1 MRHWL
6 IGGGRDRRAASS
18 LVNALLNGPSS
29 VFGIGSDLVEI
40 PRFRLA
46 LERRPALAARM
57 FSEAEREYAARF
69 VEPAPRLAA
78 RFGAKE
84 AVMKALGVGLWKF
97 ALRDVEVVRLAS
109 GQPELALRG
118 RAADLA
124 DERGIT
130 GWRLTLTHSD
140 FMAMAVAVALVDR

>member
-1 MRHWL
+1 VSAPL
-6 IGGGRDRRAASS
+6 DGVG
-18 LVNALLNGPSS
+18 S
-29 VFGIGSDLVEI
+29 VYGIGSDLVEI

-46 LERRPALAARM
+46 LERRPTLAARI
-57 FSEAEREYAARF
+57 FSDAEREYAARF

-97 ALRDVEVVRLAS
+97 ALRDVEVVRLPS
-109 GQPELALRG
+109 GQPELALHG
-118 RAADLA
+118 GAATLA
-124 DERGIT
+124 AERGVT

-140 FMAMAVAVALVDR
+140 FMAMAVAIALVDR